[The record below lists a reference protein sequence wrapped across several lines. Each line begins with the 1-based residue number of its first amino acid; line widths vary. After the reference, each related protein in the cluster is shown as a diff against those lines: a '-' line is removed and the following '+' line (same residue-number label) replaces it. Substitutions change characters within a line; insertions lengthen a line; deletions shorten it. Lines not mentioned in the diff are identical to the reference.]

1 MKTKDIKSMG
11 QAYLQVLEKQMD
23 AVNKKALKKDY
34 DDRSDKDI
42 DNDGDADSTDKYLHT
57 RRKAIA
63 KAMSKDEK
71 MSSKEKMAK
80 GLYNQKEANMAPF
93 VKTKAVT
100 AKQKAKQGMYNK
112 EAKDLDAKNADDAIK
127 HDCASHVEHAKW
139 GLGDCIEEQ
148 HTIVETAPG
157 VGYVSH
163 YDVLFE
169 HGVEKDVPV
178 EDLKILAEK
187 HHGHKPKK
195 KKPAESEDMEP
206 NMGADENGAKTP
218 EAKKKKMKGDEEP
231 VMSPVK
237 AEKKESTQWTVYN
250 RIQEKMNQTKGATAP
265 EPMDSKM
272 SPGAKAFVAMHG
284 GLTGNESEVD
294 GQKAAE
300 DTIKNAAAAVKA
312 APGRPND
319 KKDGDKT
326 MPGEMP
332 AQPAK

>member
-1 MKTKDIKSMG
+1 MKTKDIRSMG

-23 AVNKKALKKDY
+23 AVNKKAVKKDF
-34 DDRSDKDI
+34 DDRADKDI

-57 RRKAIA
+57 RRKAIS
-63 KAMSKDEK
+63 KAMTKDEK

-80 GLYNQKEANMAPF
+80 G
-93 VKTKAVT
+93 
-100 AKQKAKQGMYNK
+100 MYNK
-112 EAKDLDAKNADDAIK
+112 EAKDIDAKNADAAIK
-127 HDCASHVEHAKW
+127 HDCASHVEHTKW
-139 GLGDCIEEQ
+139 GVGDCIDEQ

-157 VGYVSH
+157 VGYVTH
-163 YDVLFE
+163 YDVMFE

-178 EDLKILAEK
+178 EDLKILSEK
-187 HHGHKPKK
+187 HHGHMPKK
-195 KKPAESEDMEP
+195 KKPAENEDMEP
-206 NMGADENGAKTP
+206 NNGADENGAKTP
-218 EAKKKKMKGDEEP
+218 DAKKKKMKGDEEP

-237 AEKKESTQWTVYN
+237 AEKKESTQWSVYN
-250 RIQEKMNQTKGATAP
+250 RILEKMNQTKGATAP

-284 GLTGNESEVD
+284 GNAGPEVEVD
-294 GQKAAE
+294 GHKAAE

>member
-57 RRKAIA
+57 RRKAIS

-80 GLYNQKEANMAPF
+80 GLYNQKEA
-93 VKTKAVT
+93 
-100 AKQKAKQGMYNK
+100 
-112 EAKDLDAKNADDAIK
+112 KDLDAKNADSAIK

-187 HHGHKPKK
+187 NHGHMPKK
-195 KKPAESEDMEP
+195 KKPGKEEDMEP

-265 EPMDSKM
+265 DPMDSKM

>member
-71 MSSKEKMAK
+71 LSSKEKMAK

-195 KKPAESEDMEP
+195 KK
-206 NMGADENGAKTP
+206 
-218 EAKKKKMKGDEEP
+218 MKGDEEP

>member
-23 AVNKKALKKDY
+23 AVNKKALKKDF

-71 MSSKEKMAK
+71 MSSKEKMAR
-80 GLYNQKEANMAPF
+80 GLYNQ
-93 VKTKAVT
+93 
-100 AKQKAKQGMYNK
+100 K

-187 HHGHKPKK
+187 HHGHMPKK
-195 KKPAESEDMEP
+195 KKPAENEDMEP

-237 AEKKESTQWTVYN
+237 AEKKESTQWSVYN

-294 GQKAAE
+294 GHKAAE